1 MDTWDRLAI
10 DQPLFK
16 RKEEATFVEN
26 PRKFLFIKSKLTN
39 QSSPTCSN
47 SLHSLTDLMA
57 YVWVYTRPSLRTP
70 SPTLTCRVGYSPAA
84 VFAQC
89 CPFLPHLEQ
98 LDSEWY
104 SIQPESIKFPP
115 RHGGMRVSHD
125 MQMKLPDVNGRNC
138 YRNAESYS
146 VARKTTKWMI
156 WMKQEQKRMKIS

>member
-115 RHGGMRVSHD
+115 QTWGNASQSWHADETPRCKWQELLQECR
-125 MQMKLPDVNGRNC
+125 KLFC
-138 YRNAESYS
+138 S
-146 VARKTTKWMI
+146 
-156 WMKQEQKRMKIS
+156 QKDD